1 MLFQL
6 HVYVVNSLLFHSL
19 KDIHFICIYILM
31 FAYLLFLCL
40 RQMRMSREAQNKRV
54 VNAFTLSMKQ
64 LFFFS
69 LLFAHFIIVSSEQSW
84 FFLLS
89 LYRQNCSEKCGIQ
102 CADVHWTPKDSL
114 FAKTTYSYMQTW
126 REHSP
131 VLCARVCFMLVFN
144 YLWSGMRT
152 AKGRQCHALIDR
164 LASYYIG
171 PPNLFLRHQA
181 LFLNTH
187 SNSNTHIFGL
197 KWIKTNEIKTK
208 KCCLLHSSII
218 TPFFFCFVINSE
230 SIAIGTLYYTGP
242 LTLIYAG
249 LSSSSIPKQ
258 SP

>member
-1 MLFQL
+1 MLLTLFYFTHSRIFILYVYIYWCSHICCFSVSVKWECRERHRTNVLWMRL
-6 HVYVVNSLLFHSL
+6 HYQWNN
-19 KDIHFICIYILM
+19 C
-31 FAYLLFLCL
+31 
-40 RQMRMSREAQNKRV
+40 
-54 VNAFTLSMKQ
+54 
-64 LFFFS
+64 FFFS

-102 CADVHWTPKDSL
+102 CADVHLTPKDPL